1 MMRRQLAIT
10 GDIMANL
17 SIRGL
22 EDKALTQLKKQAA
35 KEASSVNALVLRL
48 IDQSLGRKPSK
59 AVLRR
64 HDDLDALA
72 GRWQKKEGQDFER
85 AVAALGKVDASLWK
99 P

>member
-1 MMRRQLAIT
+1 
-10 GDIMANL
+10 MANL

-35 KEASSVNALVLRL
+35 KESSSVNALVLRL
-48 IDQSLGRKPSK
+48 IDHGLGRKPPK
-59 AVLRR
+59 PAMRR

-72 GRWQKKEGQDFER
+72 GRWQKKDGQDFER
-85 AVAALGKVDASLWK
+85 AVAEFGKVDSSLWK